1 MIPGVAAL
9 IGGALDLIETKII
22 ADRAYKW
29 FINSDFSIDDEITT
43 DEDIIT
49 VEVTEDDFI
58 D

>member
-1 MIPGVAAL
+1 MIE
-9 IGGALDLIETKII
+9 IKII

-29 FINSDFSIDDEITT
+29 YINNDFSIDDEITT
-43 DEDIIT
+43 DDDIIT